1 MSFDNHAMV
10 ANSPTCHSLVDAQ
23 YPLFSDTCGAVPQ
36 ARYALPNVFGHR
48 ERWQIL
54 QFLTALVGSSND
66 PACTRSLRLLVCPVL
81 FPPCQSRF
89 EPPAVLPCQ
98 SYCRGSFSTR
108 LISTWSELLCFHVA
122 VKARCALP
130 TLDLLPCE
138 ALPQSS
144 DLCPSTMI
152 HILHLPRSRSFR
164 FYSQSRLQFILA
176 HGSFPIGC
184 SSIE

>member
-1 MSFDNHAMV
+1 MHDLDHLSESKQPSSSRDCLESSSLSFPSLLSAMPFDNHAML

-98 SYCRGSFSTR
+98 SFCRGSFSHDA
-108 LISTWSELLCFHVA
+108 LLSTS
-122 VKARCALP
+122 R
-130 TLDLLPCE
+130 LPCSCQGTMR
-138 ALPQSS
+138 ATNTRSAPMRSTSTVIRSLP
-144 DLCPSTMI
+144 
-152 HILHLPRSRSFR
+152 
-164 FYSQSRLQFILA
+164 
-176 HGSFPIGC
+176 
-184 SSIE
+184 